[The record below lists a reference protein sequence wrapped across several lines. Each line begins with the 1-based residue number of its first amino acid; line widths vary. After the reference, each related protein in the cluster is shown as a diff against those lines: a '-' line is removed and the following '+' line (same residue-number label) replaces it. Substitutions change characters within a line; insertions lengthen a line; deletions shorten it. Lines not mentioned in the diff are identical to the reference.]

1 MKFLFGMIKSIVLL
15 VLVGIAAGRL
25 FFPNLMQDKIIN
37 PVRKIPVFGQ
47 VLGLTW
53 DKSGNLAPAIT
64 EKTVNLAD
72 KIEYSDLGISEA
84 IEKTATDNNFST
96 DVTRTIEA
104 SIQKQMGQLE
114 NIPKEVLDKV
124 ETEIRNQLYT
134 QICKSWIEASKSAV
148 ED

>member
-1 MKFLFGMIKSIVLL
+1 
-15 VLVGIAAGRL
+15 
-25 FFPNLMQDKIIN
+25 
-37 PVRKIPVFGQ
+37 
-47 VLGLTW
+47 
-53 DKSGNLAPAIT
+53 
-64 EKTVNLAD
+64 
-72 KIEYSDLGISEA
+72 
-84 IEKTATDNNFST
+84 
-96 DVTRTIEA
+96 VTRTIEA